1 MLMNSTYWIQGAI
14 ALIVIIGGFFLFRSV
29 PPTTPIN
36 SLNSTN
42 QPTPINTT
50 SITPLPKVVQ
60 ATLKTSKG
68 DIELELDGPVAPLT
82 VGNFVALA
90 QKNFYDHTLFHRIIP
105 DFMIQGGDPLT
116 KDPANKARF
125 GTGDPGYK
133 FQDEINPN
141 KLVRGAIAMAN
152 SGPNTN
158 GSQFFIIT
166 AEATPWLDGKHT
178 YFGKVMSGMD
188 VVDAIVK
195 VDRDANDLPLEPV
208 VIQSVTIKD

>member
-1 MLMNSTYWIQGAI
+1 MHTTFWILGAI
-14 ALIVIIGGFFLFRSV
+14 ALIVIIGGFFLFRSI
-29 PPTTPIN
+29 PPTTPTN

-42 QPTPINTT
+42 QPTPINTS
-50 SITPLPKVVQ
+50 SITPLPKIIH

-68 DIELELDGPVAPLT
+68 DIELELDGTAAPVT

-90 QKNFYDHTLFHRIIP
+90 QKNFYDNTLFHRVIP

-116 KDPANKARF
+116 KDPANKVSF
-125 GTGDPGYK
+125 GTGGPGYS
-133 FQDEINPN
+133 FADEINPN
-141 KLVRGAIAMAN
+141 KLVREALAMAN

-178 YFGKVMSGMD
+178 YFGKVTSGMD
-188 VVDAIVK
+188 VVDAISK
-195 VDRDANDLPLEPV
+195 VPRDANDLPLEPV
-208 VIQSVTIKD
+208 VIQGVVIH